1 MEMLNDLGWI
11 GARFEGKE
19 ELVAPVAISTG
30 TDDGLL
36 VLNADG
42 YVLEAAVTICT
53 LEPSR
58 NFLAALG
65 GGIVLEIGRNPTD
78 EGNFSTGGFG
88 VGCGNALRAES
99 TIEGGVGCADGGGD
113 LSEGNPCD
121 RTNSTNHE
129 IEKGR
134 MMFHVI
140 KTGTLLFFYRLECLS
155 LCMHCQNLD
164 RSQAVHKNAIA
175 HRL

>member
-1 MEMLNDLGWI
+1 VGLFGSNAFVERPSGSVAYSQVIKMLNDLGWV

-19 ELVAPVAISTG
+19 ALIAPVAISTG

-42 YVLEAAVTICT
+42 YVLKAAVTICT
-53 LEPSR
+53 LETSR

-65 GGIVLEIGRNPTD
+65 RGIVLEMVRNPTD
-78 EGNFSTGGFG
+78 EGNFLTGGFG
-88 VGCGNALRAES
+88 VGCGNPLRTES
-99 TIEGGVGCADGGGD
+99 TIEKGVGCADGGGD
-113 LSEGNPCD
+113 LSEDNPCD

-134 MMFHVI
+134 MMLNP
-140 KTGTLLFFYRLECLS
+140 G
-155 LCMHCQNLD
+155 
-164 RSQAVHKNAIA
+164 
-175 HRL
+175 

>member
-19 ELVAPVAISTG
+19 ELVAPVAVSTG

-65 GGIVLEIGRNPTD
+65 RGIVLEMGRNPTD
-78 EGNFSTGGFG
+78 KGNFLTGGFG
-88 VGCGNALRAES
+88 VGCGNSLRAES
-99 TIEGGVGCADGGGD
+99 TVETGVGCADGRGD
-113 LSEGNPCD
+113 LSEGNP
-121 RTNSTNHE
+121 
-129 IEKGR
+129 
-134 MMFHVI
+134 
-140 KTGTLLFFYRLECLS
+140 
-155 LCMHCQNLD
+155 
-164 RSQAVHKNAIA
+164 
-175 HRL
+175 